1 MEGFECI
8 AEKLDFFFSRC
19 RNPMKEECHD
29 GSLGSGK
36 MYYSSQYG
44 DFVGGVR
51 KRLKGSQPDKEHG
64 HRSGVLK
71 TRRRAVE
78 AESKILIAVC
88 FFILTY
94 SLMALVSG
102 TVSLRLRAVG

>member
-1 MEGFECI
+1 MG
-8 AEKLDFFFSRC
+8 
-19 RNPMKEECHD
+19 P
-29 GSLGSGK
+29 GSGK

-44 DFVGGVR
+44 EFIGGVR

-64 HRSGVLK
+64 CRSGVLR

-78 AESKILIAVC
+78 AESNRGTAVC

-94 SLMALVSG
+94 FLIALVSG
-102 TVSLRLRAVG
+102 TVLLRLRALG

>member
-1 MEGFECI
+1 
-8 AEKLDFFFSRC
+8 
-19 RNPMKEECHD
+19 MKEECHN

-64 HRSGVLK
+64 HRSGVFK
-71 TRRRAVE
+71 N
-78 AESKILIAVC
+78 
-88 FFILTY
+88 
-94 SLMALVSG
+94 
-102 TVSLRLRAVG
+102 